1 MNAFWLLIPLLLI
14 RYGVLGL
21 LNKMALKRA
30 AFFPPMAGNEKS
42 AYMIYQISTLFI
54 LIYPFFLKVRTG
66 GTLFFIGIAVY
77 GLGIIVYTASTISF
91 ASPEKNGI
99 NQNGLYRISRNPMYI
114 GYFIYFL
121 GCVLLTGSVELFV
134 ILVIFQI
141 SAHWIILSEE
151 RWCINEFGESY
162 ISYMKH
168 VRRYL

>member
-1 MNAFWLLIPLLLI
+1 MNAFWLLIPVLLI

-21 LNKMALKRA
+21 LDRPALKRA
-30 AFFPPMAGNEKS
+30 AFFPPMAGKEKT
-42 AYMIYQISTLFI
+42 AYLIYQIATVFI
-54 LIYPFFLKVRTG
+54 LIYPFFLKV
-66 GTLFFIGIAVY
+66 GTDGPMFIIGLTVY

-91 ASPEKNGI
+91 ARPERNGI
-99 NQNGLYRISRNPMYI
+99 NQKGLYRISRNPMYI

-121 GCVLLTGSVELFV
+121 GCVLLTRSIVLFAAL
-134 ILVIFQI
+134 IIFQI

-162 ISYMKH
+162 INYMNK